1 MMANWEKLN
10 KEFDTILDSI
20 TDKEWDNWLEGISK
34 QKELEKMQ
42 MLLEANMQSE
52 KLLFDKLMGNIIVNQ
67 TLVSESV
74 VDLSKLKFD
83 NNFSNVKRY
92 NSKNKNNYSLAA

>member
-1 MMANWEKLN
+1 MANWEKLN
-10 KEFDTILDSI
+10 KEFDTILNSI
-20 TDKEWDNWLEGISK
+20 TDKEWDSWVKGVSK

-42 MLLEANMQSE
+42 LLLDANMQSE
-52 KLLFDKLMGNIIVNQ
+52 KLLFEKLNGNIIVNQ
-67 TLVSESV
+67 TLVSDNV

-92 NSKNKNNYSLAA
+92 NSKSKNNYSLAA

>member
-1 MMANWEKLN
+1 MANWEKLN

-20 TDKEWDNWLEGISK
+20 TDKEWDNWFEGISK

-52 KLLFDKLMGNIIVNQ
+52 KLLFDKLMGNTIVNQ

-74 VDLSKLKFD
+74 VDSSKLKLG
-83 NNFSNVKRY
+83 NNFSNVKKY
-92 NSKNKNNYSLAA
+92 NSKSENNYSLAA